1 MLKVGDRVAI
11 KFGTKGR
18 NKIYNYA
25 KIIGFDSNIKDPRII
40 MVEYDD
46 GGRFWKWK
54 ENICYMTVICA

>member
-18 NKIYNYA
+18 NKIHNYA

-46 GGRFWKWK
+46 SGIFWKWK